1 MSDYVRPLSEGENA
15 DLNRRRRSAR
25 ESGVVAYARR
35 LGNWFFIYVLS
46 EALNTNR
53 FEGIADRW

>member
-15 DLNRRRRSAR
+15 DLNSPRRSAR

-35 LGNWFFIYVLS
+35 RGHLVFYLRTVGSIEY
-46 EALNTNR
+46 
-53 FEGIADRW
+53 